1 MTRSLLSV
9 VAAGALAG
17 LAFGGELKSGL
28 QSGQKVPVFHPLHV
42 TGPSAGDKLC
52 PV

>member
-9 VAAGALAG
+9 VAAGAFAG
-17 LAFGGELKSGL
+17 LALGGDLKSGL
-28 QSGQKVPVFHPLHV
+28 QPGQKVPVFHPLLV
-42 TGPSAGDKLC
+42 TGPSAGEKQC